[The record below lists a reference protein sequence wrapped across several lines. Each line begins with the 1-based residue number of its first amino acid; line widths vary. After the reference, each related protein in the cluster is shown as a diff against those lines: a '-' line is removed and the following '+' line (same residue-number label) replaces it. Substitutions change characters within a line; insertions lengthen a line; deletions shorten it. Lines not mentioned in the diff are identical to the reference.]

1 MELMMFNILRHSY
14 IVGFSKAIARL
25 HEYLSQAPA
34 RDLVYLL
41 GWVFSA
47 FYYMWSFA
55 GTIQQ
60 DPWLLNTTGR
70 PEMSKL

>member
-1 MELMMFNILRHSY
+1 MLKFIRHSY

-25 HEYLSQAPA
+25 HVYLPQAPA
-34 RDLVYLL
+34 RDLVYLP

-47 FYYMWSFA
+47 FYYMWSCA
-55 GTIQQ
+55 GAFQE
-60 DPWLLNTTGR
+60 DPWLLNARGR